1 MAIVR
6 LAMTRSRTRL
16 LLTIILGLVVLTAGC
31 SGAGGGDAG
40 GPTVADSG
48 EYEAADG
55 DGGDGG
61 SGGGDAAVPAATGT
75 PMATPQPREAESAS
89 TGGQAGNQRQIRF
102 SDRMLIRTGQVHLEV
117 DDFEAARR
125 NLSRAVNQHGGYVS
139 DSSVERHRIDN
150 KSYKTGMVVL
160 RIPAENFTAMMGETE
175 AVGTV
180 LESRTNVEDVTEQL
194 VDIEARLENLRAQ
207 RDQLRKLYRNATDTE
222 DVLAVQRRLSDVQG
236 EIERLEAR
244 QQNLRRQVALSTI
257 RVRMEE
263 PRPEPDPVEIDR
275 WYEVGV
281 LSAFLESVDGVIVT
295 LRALVVSVAYI
306 LPYLLV
312 FGVPVV
318 AGVVA
323 IWARRRG
330 RLP

>member
-1 MAIVR
+1 
-6 LAMTRSRTRL
+6 MTHSRSRI
-16 LLTIILGLVVLTAGC
+16 LLTIVLGLVVITAGC
-31 SGAGGGDAG
+31 SGAGGGDSA
-40 GPTVADSG
+40 GPTAAESG
-48 EYEAADG
+48 EYEAAG
-55 DGGDGG
+55 GGDGG
-61 SGGGDAAVPAATGT
+61 SGGGDAGAPAATGT
-75 PMATPQPREAESAS
+75 PMATPQPREADSAAS
-89 TGGQAGNQRQIRF
+89 TGGQAAGERQIRF
-102 SDRMLIRTGQVHLEV
+102 RDRMLIRTGQVHLEV

-125 NLSRAVNQHGGYVS
+125 NLTVAVNRYGGYVS

-150 KSYKTGMVVL
+150 KSYKTGMVIL
-160 RIPAENFTAMMGETE
+160 RIPAENFTAVMGETE

-207 RDQLRKLYRNATDTE
+207 REQLRKLYRNASDTE

-263 PRPEPDPVEIDR
+263 PRPEPDPVDIDH

-295 LRALVVSVAYI
+295 LRALVVSLAYI

-312 FGVPVV
+312 FGIPLI
-318 AGVVA
+318 AGVLA
-323 IWARRRG
+323 LWARRRG

>member
-1 MAIVR
+1 
-6 LAMTRSRTRL
+6 MTHSRSRI
-16 LLTIILGLVVLTAGC
+16 LLTIVLGLVVITAGC
-31 SGAGGGDAG
+31 SGAGGGDSA
-40 GPTVADSG
+40 GPTVAESG
-48 EYEAADG
+48 EYEAG

-61 SGGGDAAVPAATGT
+61 GADAAVEQATGT
-75 PMATPQPREAESAS
+75 PMATPQPREADSAAS
-89 TGGQAGNQRQIRF
+89 TGGQAGGERQIRF
-102 SDRMLIRTGQVHLEV
+102 RDRMLIRTGQVHLEV

-125 NLSRAVNQHGGYVS
+125 NLTVAVNRYGGYVS

-150 KSYKTGMVVL
+150 KSYKTGMVIL
-160 RIPAENFTAMMGETE
+160 RIPAENFTAVMGETE

-207 RDQLRKLYRNATDTE
+207 REQLRKLYRNASDTE

-263 PRPEPDPVEIDR
+263 PRPEPDPVDIDH

-295 LRALVVSVAYI
+295 LRALVVSLAYI

-312 FGVPVV
+312 FGIPLI

-323 IWARRRG
+323 LWARRRG

>member
-6 LAMTRSRTRL
+6 LAMTRSRSRL
-16 LLTIILGLVVLTAGC
+16 LLTIILGLVVITAGC
-31 SGAGGGDAG
+31 TGAGGGDAG
-40 GPTVADSG
+40 GPTVAESG
-48 EYEAADG
+48 EYEGA

-61 SGGGDAAVPAATGT
+61 GGGGDADRAAATGT
-75 PMATPQPREAESAS
+75 PMATPEPKEAGSAAS
-89 TGGQAGNQRQIRF
+89 TGGDMDGQRQIRF
-102 SDRMLIRTGQVHLEV
+102 RDRMLIRTGQVHLEV

-125 NLSRAVNQHGGYVS
+125 NLTRTVNRHGGYIS
-139 DSSVERHRIDN
+139 DSNVERHRIDN

-160 RIPAENFTAMMGETE
+160 RIPAQNFTAMMGETE

-207 RDQLRKLYRNATDTE
+207 RDQLRKLYRNASDTE

-263 PRPEPDPVEIDR
+263 PRPQPEPVDIDR

-281 LSAFLESVDGVIVT
+281 LSAFLESVDGVVVT

-312 FGVPVV
+312 FGVPIVT
-318 AGVVA
+318 GVVV
-323 IWARRRG
+323 ILARRRD